1 MEIVANAIQT
11 VAVNQ
16 DVLFTNVSVRG
27 NASTIHREGSG
38 IVILRGL
45 ANGQCRARFRAVFGA
60 NIAVPTG
67 ETVAPIEL
75 AIAINGE
82 GVPTSRMISTPL
94 DVENYNNVST
104 DIYVDVPVGCCTS
117 LSVQN
122 VGTIPVNVQN
132 ANFIVERVA

>member
-16 DVLFTNVSVRG
+16 DVLFTGVSVRG
-27 NASTIHREGSG
+27 NASVMHREGSG
-38 IVILRGL
+38 LVTVRGL

-67 ETVAPIEL
+67 ETVGPVEL

-82 GVPTSRMISTPL
+82 GVPTSRMISTPAAV
-94 DVENYNNVST
+94 DEYNNVSA
-104 DIYVDVPVGCCTS
+104 DIYVDVPIGCCAQ

>member
-11 VAVNQ
+11 VPVNQ
-16 DVLFTNVSVRG
+16 DVLFTDASVRG
-27 NASTIHREGSG
+27 NCSTIWRVGSG
-38 IVILRGL
+38 IVTLRGL
-45 ANGQCRARFRAVFGA
+45 FNGQCRARFRAVFGA
-60 NIAVPTG
+60 NIAVPEG
-67 ETVAPIEL
+67 ETAGPIEL

-82 GVPTSRMISTPL
+82 GVPTSRMISTPI
-94 DVENYNNVST
+94 DVDNYNNVSA
-104 DIYVDVPVGCCTS
+104 DIYIDVPTGCCTQ

>member
-11 VAVNQ
+11 VPVNQ
-16 DVLFTNVSVRG
+16 DVLFTGTSVRG
-27 NASTIHREGSG
+27 NASIMHREGSG
-38 IVILRGL
+38 IVTVRGL
-45 ANGQCRARFRAVFGA
+45 MNGQCRARFRAVFGA
-60 NIAVPTG
+60 NVAVPTG
-67 ETVAPIEL
+67 ETAGPVEL

-82 GVPTSRMISTPL
+82 GVPTSRMISTPI
-94 DVENYNNVST
+94 DVENYNNVSA
-104 DIYVDVPVGCCTS
+104 DIYIDVPIGCCTQ

>member
-16 DVLFTNVSVRG
+16 DVLFTGVSVRG
-27 NASTIHREGSG
+27 NASVMHREGSG
-38 IVILRGL
+38 LVTVRGL
-45 ANGQCRARFRAVFGA
+45 ANGQCRARFRVVFGA

-67 ETVAPIEL
+67 ETVGPVEL

-82 GVPTSRMISTPL
+82 GVPTSRMISTPAAV
-94 DVENYNNVST
+94 DEYNNVSA
-104 DIYVDVPVGCCTS
+104 DIYVDVPIGCCAQ

>member
-11 VAVNQ
+11 VPVNQ
-16 DVLFTNVSVRG
+16 DVLFTGTSVRG
-27 NASTIHREGSG
+27 NASIMHREGSG
-38 IVILRGL
+38 IVTVRGL
-45 ANGQCRARFRAVFGA
+45 LNGQCRARFRAVFGA

-67 ETVAPIEL
+67 ETVGPVEL

-82 GVPTSRMISTPL
+82 GVPTSRMISTPI
-94 DVENYNNVST
+94 DVENYNNVSA
-104 DIYVDVPVGCCTS
+104 DIYIDVPIGCCTQ

-122 VGTIPVNVQN
+122 VGTVPVNVQN

>member
-16 DVLFTNVSVRG
+16 DVLFTGVSVRG
-27 NASTIHREGSG
+27 NASVMHREGSG
-38 IVILRGL
+38 LVTVRGL

-67 ETVAPIEL
+67 ETVGPVEL

-82 GVPTSRMISTPL
+82 GVPTSRMISTPAAV
-94 DVENYNNVST
+94 DEYNNVSA
-104 DIYVDVPVGCCTS
+104 DIYVDVPIGCCTQ

>member
-11 VAVNQ
+11 VPVNQ
-16 DVLFTNVSVRG
+16 DVLFTGTSVRG
-27 NASTIHREGSG
+27 NASIMHREGSG
-38 IVILRGL
+38 IVTVRGL
-45 ANGQCRARFRAVFGA
+45 LNGQCRARFRAVFGA

-67 ETVAPIEL
+67 ETVGPVEL

-82 GVPTSRMISTPL
+82 GVPTSRMISTPI
-94 DVENYNNVST
+94 DVENYNNVSA
-104 DIYVDVPVGCCTS
+104 DIYIDVPIGCCTQ

-122 VGTIPVNVQN
+122 VSTIPVNVQN

>member
-16 DVLFTNVSVRG
+16 DVLFTGTSVRG
-27 NASTIHREGSG
+27 NASVLHREGSG
-38 IVILRGL
+38 IVTVRGL
-45 ANGQCRARFRAVFGA
+45 PNGQCRARFRAVFGA

-67 ETVAPIEL
+67 ETVGPVEL

-82 GVPTSRMISTPL
+82 GVPTSRMISTPAA
-94 DVENYNNVST
+94 VEEYNNVSA
-104 DIYVDVPVGCCTS
+104 DIYIDVPIGCCTQ

-122 VGTIPVNVQN
+122 IGTIPVNVQN

>member
-11 VAVNQ
+11 VPVNQ
-16 DVLFTNVSVRG
+16 DVLFTDVSVRG
-27 NASTIHREGSG
+27 NGSTIWRVGSG
-38 IVILRGL
+38 IVTLRGL
-45 ANGQCRARFRAVFGA
+45 SNGQCRARFRAVFGA

-67 ETVAPIEL
+67 ETVGPIEL

-94 DVENYNNVST
+94 DVENYNNVSA
-104 DIYVDVPVGCCTS
+104 DIYIDVPIGCCS
-117 LSVQN
+117 QLSVQN

>member
-11 VAVNQ
+11 VPVNQ
-16 DVLFTNVSVRG
+16 DVLFTGTSVRG
-27 NASTIHREGSG
+27 NASIMHREGSG
-38 IVILRGL
+38 IVTVRGL
-45 ANGQCRARFRAVFGA
+45 LNGQCRARFRAVFGA

-67 ETVAPIEL
+67 ETVDPVEL

-82 GVPTSRMISTPL
+82 GVPTSRMISTPI
-94 DVENYNNVST
+94 DVENYNNVSA
-104 DIYVDVPVGCCTS
+104 DIYIDVPIGCCTQ

>member
-16 DVLFTNVSVRG
+16 DVLFTGTSVRG
-27 NASTIHREGSG
+27 NASVLHREGSG
-38 IVILRGL
+38 IVTVRGL
-45 ANGQCRARFRAVFGA
+45 PNGQCRARFRAVFGA

-67 ETVAPIEL
+67 ETVGPVEL

-82 GVPTSRMISTPL
+82 GVPTSRMISTPAA
-94 DVENYNNVST
+94 VEEYNNVSA
-104 DIYVDVPVGCCTS
+104 DIYIDVPIGCCTQ

>member
-11 VAVNQ
+11 VPVNQ
-16 DVLFTNVSVRG
+16 DVLFTGTSVRG
-27 NASTIHREGSG
+27 NASIMHREGSG
-38 IVILRGL
+38 IVTVSGL
-45 ANGQCRARFRAVFGA
+45 MNGQCRARFRAVFGA

-67 ETVAPIEL
+67 ETVGPVEL

-82 GVPTSRMISTPL
+82 GVPTSRMISTPI

-104 DIYVDVPVGCCTS
+104 DIYIDVPIGCCTQ

>member
-11 VAVNQ
+11 VPVNQ
-16 DVLFTNVSVRG
+16 DVIFTDLSVRG
-27 NASTIHREGSG
+27 NYSTIWRAGSG
-38 IVILRGL
+38 IVTLRGL
-45 ANGQCRARFRAVFGA
+45 PNGQCRARFRAVFGA

-67 ETVAPIEL
+67 ETVAPVEL

-82 GVPTSRMISTPL
+82 SVPTSRMISTPL
-94 DVENYNNVST
+94 DVDNYNNVSA
-104 DIYVDVPVGCCTS
+104 DIYIDVPIGCCTQ
-117 LSVQN
+117 LSIQN

>member
-16 DVLFTNVSVRG
+16 DVLFTGVSVPG
-27 NASTIHREGSG
+27 CPSILHRLGSG
-38 IVILRGL
+38 IITLRGL
-45 ANGQCRARFRAVFGA
+45 NNGQCRARFRASFGA

-67 ETVAPIEL
+67 ETAGPVEF

-82 GVPTSRMISTPL
+82 GVPTSRMISTPI
-94 DVENYNNVST
+94 DVENYNNVSA
-104 DIYVDVPVGCCTS
+104 DIYIDVPIGCCTQ

>member
-11 VAVNQ
+11 VPVNQ
-16 DVLFTNVSVRG
+16 DVLFTGTSVRG
-27 NASTIHREGSG
+27 NASVMHREGSG
-38 IVILRGL
+38 IVTVRGL
-45 ANGQCRARFRAVFGA
+45 MNGQCRARFRAVFGA

-67 ETVAPIEL
+67 ETAGPVEL

-82 GVPTSRMISTPL
+82 GVPTSRMISTPI
-94 DVENYNNVST
+94 DVENYNNVSA
-104 DIYVDVPVGCCTS
+104 DIYIDVPIGCCTQ

>member
-11 VAVNQ
+11 VPVNQ
-16 DVLFTNVSVRG
+16 DVLFTGTSVRG
-27 NASTIHREGSG
+27 NASIMHREGSG
-38 IVILRGL
+38 IVTVRGL
-45 ANGQCRARFRAVFGA
+45 LNGQCRARFRAVFGA

-67 ETVAPIEL
+67 ETVGPVEL

-82 GVPTSRMISTPL
+82 GVPTSRMISTPI
-94 DVENYNNVST
+94 DVENYNNVSA
-104 DIYVDVPVGCCTS
+104 DIYIDVPIGCCTQ

>member
-11 VAVNQ
+11 VPVNQ
-16 DVLFTNVSVRG
+16 DVLFTGTSVRG
-27 NASTIHREGSG
+27 NASIMHREGSG
-38 IVILRGL
+38 IVTVRGL
-45 ANGQCRARFRAVFGA
+45 MNGQCRARFRAVFGA

-67 ETVAPIEL
+67 ETAGPVEL

-82 GVPTSRMISTPL
+82 GVPTSRMISTPI
-94 DVENYNNVST
+94 DVENYNNVSA
-104 DIYVDVPVGCCTS
+104 DIYIDVPIGCCTQ

>member
-1 MEIVANAIQT
+1 MEIVANAAQT

-16 DVLFTNVSVRG
+16 DVLFTGTSVRG
-27 NASTIHREGSG
+27 NASVMHREGSG
-38 IVILRGL
+38 IVTVRGL

-67 ETVAPIEL
+67 ETVGPVEL

-82 GVPTSRMISTPL
+82 GVPTSLMISTPL
-94 DVENYNNVST
+94 DVENYNNVSA
-104 DIYVDVPVGCCTS
+104 DLYIDVPIGCCTQIT
-117 LSVQN
+117 VQN
-122 VGTIPVNVQN
+122 TGTIPVSVQN

>member
-16 DVLFTNVSVRG
+16 DVLFTGVSVRG
-27 NASTIHREGSG
+27 NASVMHREGSG
-38 IVILRGL
+38 LVIVRGL

-67 ETVAPIEL
+67 ETVGPVEL

-82 GVPTSRMISTPL
+82 GVPTSRMISTPAAV
-94 DVENYNNVST
+94 DEYNNVSA
-104 DIYVDVPVGCCTS
+104 DIYVDVPIGCCTQ
-117 LSVQN
+117 LSIQN

>member
-16 DVLFTNVSVRG
+16 DVLFTGVSVRG
-27 NASTIHREGSG
+27 NASVMHREGSG
-38 IVILRGL
+38 LVTVRGL

-67 ETVAPIEL
+67 ETVGPVEL

-94 DVENYNNVST
+94 DVENYNNVSA
-104 DIYVDVPVGCCTS
+104 DIYVDVPIGCCTQ